1 MINLSIYLIIN
12 AILFGLAILGILI
25 NRKNLILLIICIELM
40 LLAAN
45 TNFIAYARLWD
56 NINGQIMVFFI
67 LVASAAEMAIGLAIL
82 IKLFKL
88 RSSVNIIELSNLK
101 D

>member
-12 AILFGLAILGILI
+12 AVLFGLAILGILI
-25 NRKNLILLIICIELM
+25 NRKNLIVLIICIELM

-45 TNFIAYARLWD
+45 TNFIVYSRLWN

-67 LVASAAEMAIGLAIL
+67 LVGSAAEMVIGLAIL